1 MILKNSLQTVRIY
14 PVSKLCFKVVEEFLG
29 NTSVF
34 HFQSFR
40 LNVLQSN
47 EGVCASVCVCV
58 SM

>member
-1 MILKNSLQTVRIY
+1 MILKNCLQTVRIY